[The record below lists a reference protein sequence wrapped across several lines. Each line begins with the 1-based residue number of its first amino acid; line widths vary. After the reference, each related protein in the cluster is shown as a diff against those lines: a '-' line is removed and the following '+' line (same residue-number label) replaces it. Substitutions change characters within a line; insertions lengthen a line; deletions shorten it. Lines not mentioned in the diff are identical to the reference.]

1 MMKKSLY
8 FIILNFAFISN
19 LLAVTVSDK
28 LNEFSRICVRHDAHE
43 MIAHCADL
51 LSDSIEGAAVHVV
64 KSEARLSSRSLHIDI
79 ADPDDPL
86 FRQHGDQWIYILL
99 PRESSG
105 RIVSSSPNLLY
116 SATRQLLDDWCD
128 YDLAYFENGHLFIPS
143 FEWVEGNDGF
153 FASRLYFSREYD
165 PQLSI
170 EEFARI
176 GCSHVPVNALASPHA
191 YEQGPP
197 GEHYYRF
204 YITNPDLDQFVDTE
218 LNRGIYPPEY
228 LAANRRQME
237 KNLYQARRYGIRPG
251 LAMCAPRS
259 VPDAFFRKYPQ
270 LRGARIDHPFHSF
283 KPRYTM
289 TLAHPLVRWHY
300 ADMMKKMMRL
310 YPDLD
315 YAHVWSNDSGSGFE
329 HTMTTYPGRNGG
341 AFLVREWRTNEQIA
355 GKAAENI
362 YRYLKI
368 LHDAGSSENASFQT
382 SIRIFSF
389 PAAQDTLLND
399 LKDGYD
405 IRVLPSSMA
414 DSSKLKKLQSS
425 RDNGARLS
433 TTVSLAIPYSHV
445 AGVPFP
451 WLCRKRLEDIR
462 DSGIDRISLTVHPR
476 SLAPRDIN
484 REVFRKFQFE
494 PGISVDSLVSAA
506 AEKWVGREHG
516 QTLIDIWKM
525 TDQTVSDFP
534 YVPLYQGYGFVS
546 FRLWARPLV
555 PNIEA
560 IAKEKRAYYEDYMLS
575 TFYNPALVDLSKNA
589 LWTLVPVDVAHGI
602 VDACDSLGTRLLQN
616 AVNTL
621 NRKIADPE
629 IADPVKGIFIDQ
641 RDRIRG
647 LVCYYK
653 TLENTAR
660 WITGVHG
667 YLSSNNEAEK
677 RSYRQFLHDMMSDE
691 IENMRQL
698 LDLWTT
704 SQVTFMPV
712 SSYGEDWYT
721 YGENFREVLQKK
733 IDLMTAHKQD
743 EPYIDPD
750 FMWRMQRECPVE
762 PKHYLNETIDE

>member
-1 MMKKSLY
+1 MKKSLCCLFLINI
-8 FIILNFAFISN
+8 FIPN
-19 LLAVTVSDK
+19 LLAKNVSEK
-28 LNEFSRICVRHDAHE
+28 LEEFNRICVRQDARE
-43 MIAHCADL
+43 IASHCANL
-51 LSDSIEGAAVHVV
+51 LSDSIEGTTVHFV
-64 KSEARLSSRSLHIDI
+64 KRGTRLSSRSLYIDI

-86 FRQHGDQWIYILL
+86 FNQHGDQWIFIRL

-116 SATRQLLDDWCD
+116 TATRQLLDDWCD
-128 YDLAYFENGHLFIPS
+128 YDLAYFENGHVFYPS

-153 FASRLYFSREYD
+153 FASRLYFSLHYESE
-165 PQLSI
+165 QSV
-170 EEFARI
+170 EEFTRI
-176 GCSHVPVNALASPHA
+176 GCTHVPVNALASPYP

-218 LNRGIYPPEY
+218 LNRGLYPPEY

-237 KNLYQARRYGIRPG
+237 KNLRQARRYGIRPG

-259 VPDAFFRKYPQ
+259 VPEAFFSKYPQ

-289 TLAHPLVRWHY
+289 TLAHPLARWHY
-300 ADMMKKMMRL
+300 ADMMKKLMRL

-315 YAHVWSNDSGSGFE
+315 YAYVWSNDSGSGFE

-368 LHDAGSSENASFQT
+368 LQNAGSAQNDAFRT

-389 PAAQDTLLND
+389 PAAGDTLLNF
-399 LKDGYD
+399 LEEGYD
-405 IRVLPSSMA
+405 IRMLPSSIA
-414 DSSKLKKLQSS
+414 DSAKRKKLLSS
-425 RDNGARLS
+425 CDRGAKLS

-445 AGVPFP
+445 AGLPFP
-451 WLCRKRLEDIR
+451 WVCRKRLQDLM
-462 DSGIDRISLTVHPR
+462 DSGIDRISLTVHPQ
-476 SLAPRDIN
+476 SLVPRDIN
-484 REVFRKFQFE
+484 REVFRKYQFE
-494 PGISVDSLVSAA
+494 PGISVDSVVAVTA
-506 AEKWVGREHG
+506 GKWVGRKHR
-516 QTLIDIWKM
+516 QTLIDVWKL
-525 TDQTVSDFP
+525 TDQTVEKFP

-560 IAKEKRAYYEDYMLS
+560 IPKQKRAYYEDYMLS

-589 LWTLVPVDVAHGI
+589 LWTLVPVDVAGGI
-602 VDACDSLGTRLLQN
+602 VDACDSLGVRLLEN
-616 AVNTL
+616 ALNIL
-621 NRKIADPE
+621 NRTIADPE
-629 IADPVKGIFIDQ
+629 TADHVKDVFIDQ

-660 WITGVHG
+660 WIVGVHG
-667 YLSSNNEAEK
+667 YLRSDSEAEK
-677 RSYRQFLHDMMSDE
+677 RSYRQFLHDMMSEE
-691 IENMRQL
+691 IENMQRL
-698 LDLWTT
+698 LDLWNT

-712 SSYGEDWYT
+712 SKYGEDWYT
-721 YGENFREVLQKK
+721 YGENFGEVLKKK
-733 IDLMTAHKQD
+733 IDLMTAHMHD
-743 EPYIDPD
+743 EPFIDPD

-762 PKHYLNETIDE
+762 PERYLNMGIDE